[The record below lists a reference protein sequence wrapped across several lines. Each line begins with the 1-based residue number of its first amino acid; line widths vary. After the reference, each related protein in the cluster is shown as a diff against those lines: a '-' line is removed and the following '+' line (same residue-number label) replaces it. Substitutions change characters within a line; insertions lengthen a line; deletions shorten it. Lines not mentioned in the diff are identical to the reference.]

1 MKKLAFLLLIAFSLV
16 GCSLEDDGPNRLLE
30 FAEITD
36 ADLPEYFERGES
48 YDIVVTYLLPSAC
61 HAFNGFDARQ
71 GQGANS
77 NEIFIGV
84 VTSYDANLTECN
96 KEEDDLSREAT
107 LKDVTITGEVGT
119 VYTFKFWIGQ
129 DSSGETQYYTV
140 EVPVEDPDTTG
151 EEEE

>member
-1 MKKLAFLLLIAFSLV
+1 MKKLAFLLITTFSLL

-61 HAFNGFDARQ
+61 HVFNGFEARQ

-84 VTSYDANLTECN
+84 VTSYDTNLIQCN

-107 LKDVTITGEVGT
+107 LKDVRITGEVGT

-129 DSSGETQYYTV
+129 DSSGEAQYYTV
-140 EVPVEDPDTTG
+140 EVPVKDPDTT

>member
-1 MKKLAFLLLIAFSLV
+1 MKKFAFLLMITFSLAS
-16 GCSLEDDGPNRLLE
+16 CSLEDDGPNTLLE
-30 FAEITD
+30 FAEITEV
-36 ADLPEYFERGES
+36 DLPEYFESGES

-61 HAFNGFDARQ
+61 HTFNGFDARQ
-71 GQGANS
+71 GQGSNS

-84 VTSYDANLTECN
+84 VTSYDANLAQCN
-96 KEEDDLSREAT
+96 KEEDNLSREAT

-119 VYTFKFWIGQ
+119 VYTFKFWVGQ

-140 EVPVEDPDTTG
+140 EVPVEDPDAPG

>member
-1 MKKLAFLLLIAFSLV
+1 MKKLAFLLLITFSLV
-16 GCSLEDDGPNRLLE
+16 GCTLEDDGPNRLLE
-30 FAEITD
+30 FAEITN

-84 VTSYDANLTECN
+84 VTSYDANQTECN
-96 KEEDDLSREAT
+96 KEEDNLSREAT
-107 LKDVTITGEVGT
+107 LRDVTITGEVGT
-119 VYTFKFWIGQ
+119 VYIFKFWAGQ
-129 DSSGETQYYTV
+129 DSSGETQYYIV
-140 EVPVEDPDTTG
+140 EVPVEDPDNPG